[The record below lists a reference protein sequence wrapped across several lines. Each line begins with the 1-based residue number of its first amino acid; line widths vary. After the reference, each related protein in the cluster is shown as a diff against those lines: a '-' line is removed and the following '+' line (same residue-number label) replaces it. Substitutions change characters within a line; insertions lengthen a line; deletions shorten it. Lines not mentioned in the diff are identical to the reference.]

1 MSLFQINI
9 KTLQNL
15 EPVLESELRA
25 LGAADIVSGRRIVS
39 CTVDQKL
46 LYKLNLHLRTALR
59 ILVPVA
65 EFPIREADDIYKQSL
80 KIDWSK
86 YLDLNQTFA
95 IDPNVNALFIKHSNY
110 ASLRLKDAIADVFIQ
125 QNGKR
130 PDVNPENPDVL
141 FNLHVDNHRVT
152 ISLDSSGESLNRRGY
167 RERGAKAPLNEV
179 LAAGMIMLTGWHG
192 ETDFYDPMCGSGTLP
207 IEASMIAQN
216 LPAQFLRS
224 QFGFMR
230 WKDFDAQIWKEVKQE
245 ASAGMRE
252 QTCKIYASDADGR
265 QLRSAKIN
273 IELAG
278 FEEQID
284 VSMCDFTESE
294 PHGEQGILI
303 MNPPYGERIE
313 EDNLLLLYK
322 RIGDHLK
329 QAWSG
334 HRAWIISSNKEALNK
349 IGLKPSRKIP
359 IMNGP
364 LECRFQQYEL
374 FRGARKDH
382 VVSQIK

>member
-15 EPVLESELRA
+15 EPVLEAELREF
-25 LGAADIVSGRRIVS
+25 GAADIVPGRRIVS
-39 CTVDQKL
+39 CTVDQKI

-65 EFPIREADDIYKQSL
+65 EFPIREADDIYKQAL
-80 KIDWSK
+80 RIDWTK
-86 YLDLNQTFA
+86 YLNLEQTFA

-110 ASLRLKDAIADVFIQ
+110 ASLRLKDAIADSFNQ
-125 QNGKR
+125 KFGKR
-130 PDVNPENPDVL
+130 PDVHPENPDVL

-179 LAAGMIMLTGWHG
+179 LAAGMILLTGWRG

-224 QFGFMR
+224 KFGFMR
-230 WKDFDAQIWKEVKQE
+230 WKDFDAQLWKEVKQE
-245 ASAGMRE
+245 ASAGMRK
-252 QTCKIYASDADGR
+252 QPCRIIAMDADPR

-278 FEEQID
+278 FEDDIEIALR
-284 VSMCDFTESE
+284 DFTETS
-294 PHGEQGILI
+294 PISEQGILI
-303 MNPPYGERIE
+303 INPPYGERIE
-313 EDNLLLLYK
+313 EENLLQLYK
-322 RIGDHLK
+322 NIGDHLK
-329 QAWSG
+329 KAWSG
-334 HRAWIISSNKEALNK
+334 HQAWIISSNREAMNR
-349 IGLKPSRKIP
+349 IGLKPSKKIP
-359 IMNGP
+359 LINGTY
-364 LECRFQQYEL
+364 ECRFQQYQL
-374 FRGARKDH
+374 FRGSRKDH
-382 VVSQIK
+382 VVSQL

>member
-15 EPVLESELRA
+15 EPVLEAELREF
-25 LGAADIVSGRRIVS
+25 GAADIVPGRRIVS
-39 CTVDQKL
+39 CTVDQKI

-65 EFPIREADDIYKQSL
+65 EFPIREADDIYKQAL
-80 KIDWSK
+80 RIDWTK
-86 YLDLNQTFA
+86 YLNLEQTFA

-110 ASLRLKDAIADVFIQ
+110 ASLRLKDAIADSFNQ
-125 QNGKR
+125 KFGKR
-130 PDVNPENPDVL
+130 PDVHPENPDVL

-179 LAAGMIMLTGWHG
+179 LAAGMILLTGWRG

-224 QFGFMR
+224 KFGFMR
-230 WKDFDAQIWKEVKQE
+230 WKDFDAQLWKEVKQE
-245 ASAGMRE
+245 ASAGMRK
-252 QTCKIYASDADGR
+252 QPCRIIATDADPR

-278 FEEQID
+278 FEDDIEIALR
-284 VSMCDFTESE
+284 DFTETS
-294 PHGEQGILI
+294 PISEQGILI
-303 MNPPYGERIE
+303 INPPYGERIE
-313 EDNLLLLYK
+313 EENLLQLYK
-322 RIGDHLK
+322 NIGDHLK
-329 QAWSG
+329 KAWSG
-334 HRAWIISSNKEALNK
+334 HQAWIISSNREAMNR
-349 IGLKPSRKIP
+349 IGLKPSKKIP
-359 IMNGP
+359 LINGTY
-364 LECRFQQYEL
+364 ECRFQQYQL
-374 FRGARKDH
+374 FRGSRKDH
-382 VVSQIK
+382 VVSQL